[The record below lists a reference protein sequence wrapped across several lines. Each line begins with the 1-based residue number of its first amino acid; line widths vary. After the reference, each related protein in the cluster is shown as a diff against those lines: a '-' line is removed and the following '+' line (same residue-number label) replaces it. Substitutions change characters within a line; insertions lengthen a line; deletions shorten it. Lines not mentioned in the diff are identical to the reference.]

1 MKGVTFGDF
10 HSWDDFSLI
19 LNSKLIGSPEAKTT
33 TVEIP
38 GADGVL
44 DISEYFGEVKYKN
57 RKLSFDFSTIV
68 PKCEF
73 LNLFSAIQNAIH
85 GKRIRIILDDDPD
98 FYYVGRISVSE
109 WKADKNIGRITIDC
123 DCEPYKYRMNK
134 TVISVNVTDTATIQL
149 PNLRKR
155 ATPTFTSTGAIR
167 IGFGGSTYS
176 IETAGTFTA
185 PEIILGAGNNEITFT
200 GTANVTVEYQEGG
213 L

>member
-19 LNSKLIGSPEAKTT
+19 LNSKSIGSPEAKTT

-68 PKCEF
+68 PKNEF
-73 LNLFSAIQNAIH
+73 LNLFSVIQNSIH

-98 FYYVGRISVSE
+98 FYYLGRISVSD
-109 WKADKNIGRITIDC
+109 WKTDKSIGKITIDC

-134 TVISVNVTDTATIQL
+134 TVISVNVTDTATVLL

-155 ATPTFTSTGAIR
+155 AIPTFTSTAAIQ
-167 IGFGGSTYS
+167 IGFEESTYS
-176 IETAGTFTA
+176 IAAAETFTV
-185 PEIILGAGNNEITFT
+185 PEITLMAGNNEITFT

>member
-19 LNSKLIGSPEAKTT
+19 LNSKSIGSPEAKTT

-68 PKCEF
+68 PKNEF
-73 LNLFSAIQNAIH
+73 LNLFSVIQNSIH

-98 FYYVGRISVSE
+98 FYYLGRISVSD
-109 WKADKNIGRITIDC
+109 WKTDKSIGKITIDC

-134 TVISVNVTDTATIQL
+134 TVISVNVTDTATVLL

-155 ATPTFTSTGAIR
+155 AIPTFTSTAAIQ
-167 IGFGGSTYS
+167 IGFEESTYS
-176 IETAGTFTA
+176 IGAAETFTV
-185 PEIILGAGNNEITFT
+185 PEITLMAGNNEITFT

>member
-19 LNSKLIGSPEAKTT
+19 LNSKSIGSPEAKTT

-68 PKCEF
+68 PKSEF
-73 LNLFSAIQNAIH
+73 LNLFSVIQNSIH
-85 GKRIRIILDDDPD
+85 GKRIRIVLDDDPD
-98 FYYVGRISVSE
+98 FYYLGRISVSD
-109 WKADKNIGRITIDC
+109 WKATKSIGKITIDC

-134 TVISVNVTDTATIQL
+134 TVISVNVTDTATVLL

-155 ATPTFTSTGAIR
+155 AIPTFTSTAAIQ
-167 IGFGGSTYS
+167 IEFGESTYS
-176 IETAGTFTA
+176 ISTAGTFTV
-185 PEIILGAGNNEITFT
+185 PEIMLTAGSNEITFT